1 MYTQTYSQAL
11 MDTKSV
17 IANIDTLRTIQVMN
31 TWQDRARSIMEKDN
45 ITQEHLTGVLGVS
58 TRGAVGHYF
67 QGRRK
72 ASVEQL
78 KDLADFLD
86 VRFSWL
92 ISGEEPVKKS
102 LLLSA
107 EVVDAGKADLNL
119 SGQPC
124 VPGTDNPPAGV
135 FSEID
140 ALLAN
145 ATPRSRQQ
153 LISIAQAAAVGRLTE
168 ADVKML
174 SDIAKRLE
182 QGRTNNN
189 DDYPKLKADQ

>member
-1 MYTQTYSQAL
+1 MKEL
-11 MDTKSV
+11 K
-17 IANIDTLRTIQVMN
+17 
-31 TWQDRARSIMEKDN
+31 DR
-45 ITQEHLTGVLGVS
+45 VL
-58 TRGAVGHYF
+58 
-67 QGRRK
+67 QRRK
-72 ASVEQL
+72 VLDLTQQQL
-78 KDLADFLD
+78 AKKVGVKQQSIQQLEDGLVKRPRYLLELSAALECDARWLVSGKGTADF
-86 VRFSWL
+86 R
-92 ISGEEPVKKS
+92 
-102 LLLSA
+102 
-107 EVVDAGKADLNL
+107 L
-119 SGQPC
+119 SGQPYT
-124 VPGTDNPPAGV
+124 PGSDNPPAGV